1 MRVSTGVRGFDEL
14 VDGGLPEGHVYT
26 LSGPPGAGKSTF
38 AAQFISECIEND
50 ERGLIVSMH
59 ETEATLVESMSD
71 YSFGF
76 ERAIR
81 SPQVSYLNVLEDGN
95 HRFLQPAQEGDYLT
109 SARAQ
114 VRQVSNFLN
123 RNNVGRLVFDSTMLL
138 RYFFGNDPEVVMHFL
153 TGLKQTD
160 VTTLLIDEMTD
171 PSSYA
176 DEHFLAHGVIFL
188 HNFLDAETGNMQRG
202 VQVVK
207 MRGTTIDTDIYKLTF
222 TDDGLRVDPD
232 EKVEG

>member
-1 MRVSTGVRGFDEL
+1 MRVSTGVEGFDQL
-14 VDGGLPEGHVYT
+14 VDGGLPKGHVYT

-38 AAQFISECIEND
+38 SAQFISQCVENG

-59 ETEATLVESMSD
+59 ETEETLIESMAD

-76 ERAIR
+76 EQVMR
-81 SPQVSYLNVLEDGN
+81 SPQVSYLNVLENGN

-114 VRQVSNFLN
+114 VRHVSEFLN
-123 RNNVGRLVFDSTMLL
+123 RNNVSRLVFDSTMLL

-188 HNFLDAETGNMQRG
+188 HNFLDADSGNMQRG

-207 MRGTTIDTDIYKLTF
+207 MRGTDIDTDIHKLSF
-222 TDDGLRVDPD
+222 TDAGIRVHPD
-232 EKVEG
+232 EKIEG